1 MLTIDAGVWIAVYDP
16 RDSFHHASA
25 MFLTTVAE
33 RRFALYGPAFVM
45 VEVGCAVARRLLDV
59 QEGSKAV
66 EQLNTYPLLTLL
78 PINERLISTAVDL
91 GIRYRVRGADA
102 LYVAAAAL
110 ANAPLV
116 TWDAELI
123 RRAGAIT
130 PSDWL
135 AKSIA

>member
-1 MLTIDAGVWIAVYDP
+1 MLTVDASIWIAVYDP
-16 RDSFHHASA
+16 RDLFYQESTR
-25 MFLTTVAE
+25 FLTIAAE
-33 RRFALYGPAFVM
+33 RRLSLYGPAFVL
-45 VEVGCAVARRLLDV
+45 VEVGCAVARRMLNV
-59 QEGSKAV
+59 QEGRKAV

-78 PINERLISTAVDL
+78 PTNERLLSTAIDL

-102 LYVAAAAL
+102 LYVATAAL

-123 RRAGAIT
+123 QRAAAIT

-135 AKSIA
+135 AKNAA